1 MTNNLILIFIGSLN
15 IGGTEKQLLN
25 ISKELRKDFK
35 FKIFTVQEKGFLSKK
50 FEKLGIEVME
60 PKFKRKKKS
69 IFNIIFFYIFLF
81 IDILKIY
88 LILKPKV
95 VHYYLPHSYVLGG
108 FLALFFKKTKY
119 IMSRRSLNNYQK
131 KYLFI
136 NKIETF
142 LHKRMNIII
151 ANSKEIKKQ
160 LVETEKITE
169 NKCKIIYN
177 GISINQRKLPNK
189 NTELIKLICVA
200 NLLPYKNHAMILKAL
215 SRIPAKYQ
223 WNLHLIGNTDGSV
236 FKNLNKVI
244 KKNNLINK
252 VFFHGQQENPDTFL
266 LSSDIA
272 LLTSDEEG
280 FSNSILEYLNSSL
293 PVIATNVGGNSESVR
308 NNINGFLVAKG
319 NYKELSE
326 KIVYLFDNPNI
337 RKRMGE
343 EGYRIVSQE
352 FSIEKCIKE
361 YKNLYNKLIRN

>member
-308 NNINGFLVAKG
+308 NNIIGFLVAKG